1 MMFGGGEGL
10 QALVLLPALLWFMG
24 GPFIMLAMGVWC
36 ARRPGRKPR
45 LWSVLLPAAPVGGL
59 LVLFLLRLQDPGS
72 RWWDDF
78 SGYLL
83 WYVGVITA
91 LPWLLGWGVTR
102 IVRAVRAP
110 RARRLA
116 ELAVLEEEERAEAGE
131 AAAGPGG
138 GTAEAGPAEKAA
150 E

>member
-1 MMFGGGEGL
+1 MMFGGGDGW
-10 QALVLLPALLWFMG
+10 QVLVFLPPLLWFLG
-24 GPFIMLAMGVWC
+24 GPFIMLATGVWC
-36 ARRPGRKPR
+36 ARRPGWKPR
-45 LWSVLLPAAPVGGL
+45 LWSVLLPAEPVLAL
-59 LVLFLLRLQDPGS
+59 LVVFLVRLQDPDS

-91 LPWLLGWGVTR
+91 LPWLLGWGITR
-102 IVRAVRAP
+102 IVGAVRAP

-116 ELAVLEEEERAEAGE
+116 ELAALEAEEA

-138 GTAEAGPAEKAA
+138 GTAGAGPAEKAA